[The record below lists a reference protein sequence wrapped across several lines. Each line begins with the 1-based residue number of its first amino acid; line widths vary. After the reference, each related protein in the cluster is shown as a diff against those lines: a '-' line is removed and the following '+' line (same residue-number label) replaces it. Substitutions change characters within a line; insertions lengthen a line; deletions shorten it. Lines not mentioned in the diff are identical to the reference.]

1 MVTLDSNKIFELGDY
16 ISNYLKTNGLEHDNK
31 LVIGVTKD
39 ELRKIDEDLFYR
51 NKTGDSEFIPSD
63 MDVVVT
69 FENVKLIFSIK
80 DEE

>member
-31 LVIGVTKD
+31 LVIGVTKN